1 MAIEGYQA
9 WEVLLKL
16 AEPDLKTALK
26 IAKIQNLDMET
37 LVELLSVG
45 VFAMKQGL
53 NDSNS
58 EKTFNKTW
66 GGGRR

>member
-1 MAIEGYQA
+1 MTIEGYQA

-16 AEPDLKTALK
+16 AEPDLETALK
-26 IAKIQNLDMET
+26 ITET
-37 LVELLSVG
+37 LNFDKETLTELLSVG

-58 EKTFNKTW
+58 EKIINQT
-66 GGGRR
+66 

>member
-1 MAIEGYQA
+1 MTIEGYQA

-16 AEPDLKTALK
+16 AEPDLETALK
-26 IAKIQNLDMET
+26 ITET
-37 LVELLSVG
+37 LNFDKETLTELLSVG

-58 EKTFNKTW
+58 EKIKHTS
-66 GGGRR
+66 

>member
-1 MAIEGYQA
+1 MTIEGYQA

-16 AEPDLKTALK
+16 SEPNLETALK
-26 IAKIQNLDMET
+26 IAET
-37 LVELLSVG
+37 LNFDKETLTELLSVG

-58 EKTFNKTW
+58 EKTFNKT
-66 GGGRR
+66 

>member
-1 MAIEGYQA
+1 MTIEGYQA

-16 AEPDLKTALK
+16 AEPDLETALK
-26 IAKIQNLDMET
+26 ITET
-37 LVELLSVG
+37 LNFDKETLTELLSVG

-58 EKTFNKTW
+58 EKTFNKT
-66 GGGRR
+66 

>member
-1 MAIEGYQA
+1 
-9 WEVLLKL
+9 
-16 AEPDLKTALK
+16 
-26 IAKIQNLDMET
+26 MET

-58 EKTFNKTW
+58 EKTFNKT
-66 GGGRR
+66 